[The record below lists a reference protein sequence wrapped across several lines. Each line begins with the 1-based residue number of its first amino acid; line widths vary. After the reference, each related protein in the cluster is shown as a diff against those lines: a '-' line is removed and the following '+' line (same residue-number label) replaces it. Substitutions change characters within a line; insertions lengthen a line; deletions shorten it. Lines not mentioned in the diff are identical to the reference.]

1 MLIFLV
7 LLLLPNFSIILIMS
21 SEIKPQWKS
30 EKAWRSVVKALSWR
44 IIASITTFILAMLFF
59 GNDPNALEKAT
70 GIALLESV
78 IKMALYFFHERLWIN
93 ISWGLLKAGDH
104 E

>member
-1 MLIFLV
+1 LLIFLV

-21 SEIKPQWKS
+21 SEVKPQWKS
-30 EKAWRSVVKALSWR
+30 ERAWRSVIKALSWR
-44 IIASITTFILAMLFF
+44 IIASITTFILALLIF

-93 ISWGLLKAGDH
+93 ISWGLLKTEED

>member
-1 MLIFLV
+1 M
-7 LLLLPNFSIILIMS
+7 LLLLLNFSIILTMS
-21 SEIKPQWKS
+21 NEVKTQWKS
-30 EKAWRSVVKALSWR
+30 ERAWRSVIKALSWR
-44 IIASITTFILAMLFF
+44 IIASITTFILALLFF
-59 GNDPNALEKAT
+59 GNDPNAIEKAT

-93 ISWGLLKAGDH
+93 ISWGLLKTDDY

>member
-1 MLIFLV
+1 
-7 LLLLPNFSIILIMS
+7 MS
-21 SEIKPQWKS
+21 NEIKAKWKS
-30 EKAWRSVVKALSWR
+30 ERAWRSVIKALSWR
-44 IIASITTFILAMLFF
+44 IIASTTTFILAMLFF

-93 ISWGLLKAGDH
+93 ISWGLLNKSKN